1 MVGVQFPFIL
11 SRFKKDGIHSP
22 LHTKAVISKIPEGLH
37 APSTVPSLVG
47 TWAVGLGGRWSLCH
61 CPARALSP
69 PPTAAT
75 EIVLNCK
82 SNHTMPSK
90 GSLCSERQNQTFHL
104 GLEGLLRRVP
114 CLLSR
119 LSPPPSAA
127 AQLYPRWPAS
137 SSHTCKA

>member
-47 TWAVGLGGRWSLCH
+47 TWAVAWAADGPSATAL
-61 CPARALSP
+61 PAPSP

-90 GSLCSERQNQTFHL
+90 GSLCSERQNQTFHF